1 MNFINIK
8 SQERKPALILFIMFF
23 SIVAASITGSAI
35 RDSVFL
41 IQFDKSFLPIMY
53 IVIALTMTGIIS
65 LYKKF
70 GYNKDL
76 VSVIVFT
83 NTVFLLSIGFFKNNL
98 ENWNIPLFYILIEF
112 FTVISLMQFWVLA
125 GEIFNSRQAKR
136 IFSVIIAGGS
146 FASISAG
153 YGIKPFSETYGTS
166 NLLNVTLFFIF
177 ITIITTISLK
187 PYRRIIDLDLSEP
200 IKPFSLNRKKIAP
213 YTKNIALLVALSS
226 FISKIIDYQFKITAV
241 SKYTSESDLVNFF
254 GNYYA
259 ATGIITLIMQFFI
272 TGFVLNRLGILAGLL
287 LLPAAILLGSSGFI
301 LIGTLSAIYF
311 VKFSDQVIKFSTN
324 TAIQEILWLPISSK
338 KKKQIK
344 PNIDGSIK
352 SAFEGLAGV
361 LIFVLIYFNIIDQ
374 SEIWL
379 LSILTILGSILWVW
393 NSFKLKKGYV
403 NALLESIESRQL
415 NLDTIEIDIKD
426 KDVVKTID
434 ITLNTKNELQQLF
447 VIDLLWKV
455 PLYPWK
461 KTLNSLFKNGSLALK
476 RGVLELVWS
485 QNEIISNKDLLNQIK
500 KKNELTPRLINC
512 ASQRKIEN
520 LDELLRS
527 FLDSNN
533 SMISTSAAV
542 AILDKNFK
550 DNKAINVLR
559 EIIKKNYSNDILN
572 MLFSIKNSP
581 KLISNDD
588 LMNIF
593 STNNNEIKNLILEII
608 KKNPDKIFFEIIF
621 QSLLVSSTHDNAKKA
636 IKELPAKYYQNKMM
650 KILKSTQSTYKAK
663 IQILRL
669 ADIMDSS
676 TFTEILITFL
686 DNIDLKILNES
697 CNSLIMISKIKNI
710 NKTHLFQ
717 IENKIDELALRI
729 FQLLHLQEKF
739 RNKNFNKLIIDHI
752 QSDIQLLIVILLK
765 IGTLKIPEVPIEDY
779 IRYIETKD
787 KLFLPIVLELV
798 ESTFSN
804 NIKSILLP
812 LIDPDISTD
821 FLNLKSYNKIIFS
834 EQKMLI
840 NWVENSHEWKTL
852 IALQNLI
859 NREQISI
866 LKKINWKNVKLDIFK
881 KVFFNNHQIDYLS
894 RNFFEEKIPIKRSK
908 NMYSILEKTLFLKSV
923 DLFKEIHGEV
933 LSKVAQISEEIH
945 TDLDQKIFDDGDQGD
960 SMYVIINGKVSITK
974 NKKEITLLGP
984 GSCIGEMALL
994 DQEPRSADAICIEDS
1009 TLLKINQIG
1018 FYELLASN
1026 DEIMKQIIKILT
1038 KRLRLMNNKFTSN
1051 SK

>member
-1 MNFINIK
+1 
-8 SQERKPALILFIMFF
+8 
-23 SIVAASITGSAI
+23 
-35 RDSVFL
+35 
-41 IQFDKSFLPIMY
+41 
-53 IVIALTMTGIIS
+53 
-65 LYKKF
+65 
-70 GYNKDL
+70 
-76 VSVIVFT
+76 
-83 NTVFLLSIGFFKNNL
+83 
-98 ENWNIPLFYILIEF
+98 
-112 FTVISLMQFWVLA
+112 
-125 GEIFNSRQAKR
+125 
-136 IFSVIIAGGS
+136 
-146 FASISAG
+146 
-153 YGIKPFSETYGTS
+153 
-166 NLLNVTLFFIF
+166 
-177 ITIITTISLK
+177 
-187 PYRRIIDLDLSEP
+187 
-200 IKPFSLNRKKIAP
+200 
-213 YTKNIALLVALSS
+213 
-226 FISKIIDYQFKITAV
+226 
-241 SKYTSESDLVNFF
+241 
-254 GNYYA
+254 
-259 ATGIITLIMQFFI
+259 
-272 TGFVLNRLGILAGLL
+272 
-287 LLPAAILLGSSGFI
+287 
-301 LIGTLSAIYF
+301 
-311 VKFSDQVIKFSTN
+311 
-324 TAIQEILWLPISSK
+324 
-338 KKKQIK
+338 
-344 PNIDGSIK
+344 
-352 SAFEGLAGV
+352 
-361 LIFVLIYFNIIDQ
+361 
-374 SEIWL
+374 
-379 LSILTILGSILWVW
+379 
-393 NSFKLKKGYV
+393 
-403 NALLESIESRQL
+403 
-415 NLDTIEIDIKD
+415 
-426 KDVVKTID
+426 
-434 ITLNTKNELQQLF
+434 
-447 VIDLLWKV
+447 
-455 PLYPWK
+455 
-461 KTLNSLFKNGSLALK
+461 
-476 RGVLELVWS
+476 
-485 QNEIISNKDLLNQIK
+485 
-500 KKNELTPRLINC
+500 
-512 ASQRKIEN
+512 
-520 LDELLRS
+520 
-527 FLDSNN
+527 
-533 SMISTSAAV
+533 
-542 AILDKNFK
+542 
-550 DNKAINVLR
+550 
-559 EIIKKNYSNDILN
+559 
-572 MLFSIKNSP
+572 
-581 KLISNDD
+581 
-588 LMNIF
+588 
-593 STNNNEIKNLILEII
+593 
-608 KKNPDKIFFEIIF
+608 
-621 QSLLVSSTHDNAKKA
+621 
-636 IKELPAKYYQNKMM
+636 MM

-676 TFTEILITFL
+676 TFTEILISFL

-729 FQLLHLQEKF
+729 FQLLHLQERF

-752 QSDIQLLIVILLK
+752 QSDIRLLIVILLK

-923 DLFKEIHGEV
+923 DLFKDIHGEV

>member
-1 MNFINIK
+1 M
-8 SQERKPALILFIMFF
+8 
-23 SIVAASITGSAI
+23 
-35 RDSVFL
+35 
-41 IQFDKSFLPIMY
+41 
-53 IVIALTMTGIIS
+53 
-65 LYKKF
+65 
-70 GYNKDL
+70 
-76 VSVIVFT
+76 
-83 NTVFLLSIGFFKNNL
+83 
-98 ENWNIPLFYILIEF
+98 
-112 FTVISLMQFWVLA
+112 
-125 GEIFNSRQAKR
+125 
-136 IFSVIIAGGS
+136 
-146 FASISAG
+146 
-153 YGIKPFSETYGTS
+153 
-166 NLLNVTLFFIF
+166 
-177 ITIITTISLK
+177 
-187 PYRRIIDLDLSEP
+187 
-200 IKPFSLNRKKIAP
+200 
-213 YTKNIALLVALSS
+213 
-226 FISKIIDYQFKITAV
+226 
-241 SKYTSESDLVNFF
+241 
-254 GNYYA
+254 
-259 ATGIITLIMQFFI
+259 
-272 TGFVLNRLGILAGLL
+272 
-287 LLPAAILLGSSGFI
+287 
-301 LIGTLSAIYF
+301 
-311 VKFSDQVIKFSTN
+311 
-324 TAIQEILWLPISSK
+324 
-338 KKKQIK
+338 
-344 PNIDGSIK
+344 
-352 SAFEGLAGV
+352 
-361 LIFVLIYFNIIDQ
+361 
-374 SEIWL
+374 
-379 LSILTILGSILWVW
+379 
-393 NSFKLKKGYV
+393 
-403 NALLESIESRQL
+403 
-415 NLDTIEIDIKD
+415 
-426 KDVVKTID
+426 
-434 ITLNTKNELQQLF
+434 
-447 VIDLLWKV
+447 WKV

-461 KTLNSLFKNGSLALK
+461 KTLNSLFKNGSLVLK

-559 EIIKKNYSNDILN
+559 DIIKKDDSNDILN
-572 MLFSIKNSP
+572 MLFSIKDSP

-669 ADIMDSS
+669 ADMMDSS

-729 FQLLHLQEKF
+729 FQLLHLQERF